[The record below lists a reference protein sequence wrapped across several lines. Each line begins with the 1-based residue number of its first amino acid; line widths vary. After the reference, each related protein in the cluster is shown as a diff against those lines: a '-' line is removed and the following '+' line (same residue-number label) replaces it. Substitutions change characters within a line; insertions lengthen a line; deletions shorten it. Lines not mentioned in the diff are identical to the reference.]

1 MTPNRGLAL
10 FRFWF
15 ALLGFLAIL
24 FQLAHLLQNV
34 PGASAGNF
42 FSYFT
47 IQSNII
53 AFITLAI
60 AGRYVWKG
68 ESPRWLELLRGAA
81 TIYMTITGIVYN
93 LLLSNIDVNTPIPW
107 INVVLHYTIPTIM
120 VIDWLVDLQNQGPC
134 PHLAD
139 LARVSPPLP
148 DLQPDPRSHRRLVPL
163 PVPGPPGQR
172 LRNCRR
178 HGAGHRGSSLPV
190 RPYRG
195 VLHATSHRPDTCG
208 SHLRDHRGTPAVRH
222 QHHQL
227 STGHSEKTRLFPPG
241 FICLMTLTRHGPSG
255 VPGEPMSRSRNVGP
269 ASVSRI

>member
-15 ALLGFLAIL
+15 ALLGFLAVL
-24 FQLAHLLQNV
+24 FQLTHLLQNV

-47 IQSNII
+47 IESNII

-60 AGRYVWKG
+60 AGRYAWKG

-120 VIDWLVDLQNQGPC
+120 VIDWLVDLPKTRVPVRTSLIWLAFPLLYLIYSLVRGPIVNWY
-134 PHLAD
+134 PYPFLD
-139 LARVSPPLP
+139 PRVSGYGTVAVMSLVIAAAAFLFALIVAFSTRLHIAPTPAGVTGTTAAPP
-148 DLQPDPRSHRRLVPL
+148 QPD
-163 PVPGPPGQR
+163 
-172 LRNCRR
+172 
-178 HGAGHRGSSLPV
+178 AG
-190 RPYRG
+190 
-195 VLHATSHRPDTCG
+195 T
-208 SHLRDHRGTPAVRH
+208 
-222 QHHQL
+222 
-227 STGHSEKTRLFPPG
+227 
-241 FICLMTLTRHGPSG
+241 I
-255 VPGEPMSRSRNVGP
+255 N
-269 ASVSRI
+269 